1 MYAEHST
8 LQIVA
13 QVMIAFLFLYRGLDA
28 LPRFE
33 SHAAKLRER
42 SVPFAGFVLAC
53 GLAILVVGGAMVMF
67 DFYAGIAAILL
78 VVFVVMA
85 NYCYHHFWAMEPGRN
100 RDNHRNIFCNNI
112 AVTGGLLLL
121 VGRAF

>member
-53 GLAILVVGGAMVMF
+53 GLAILVVF
-67 DFYAGIAAILL
+67 F
-78 VVFVVMA
+78 
-85 NYCYHHFWAMEPGRN
+85 RN
-100 RDNHRNIFCNNI
+100 RGTI
-112 AVTGGLLLL
+112 AVEDVNVMKG
-121 VGRAF
+121 